1 MVLSYKGRDY
11 VAASRAA
18 GRSGIAILLRVI
30 LPSILPAILVMAAID
45 VGRAIL
51 MFSILSFLGLGARP
65 PTPEWG
71 SMVSEGAIVFDQ
83 WWVATFPAHAS
94 ALRGCVLQ
102 SPRRASSVMRGRRQL
117 GVLDANCRPARSDFR
132 LTTALGIDDVCAATP
147 YAAEPRAAALC

>member
-1 MVLSYKGRDY
+1 VLSYNGRDY

-65 PTPEWG
+65 R
-71 SMVSEGAIVFDQ
+71 GARWYQKAPSSSINGGWRHFPPM
-83 WWVATFPAHAS
+83 PAH
-94 ALRGCVLQ
+94 
-102 SPRRASSVMRGRRQL
+102 
-117 GVLDANCRPARSDFR
+117 
-132 LTTALGIDDVCAATP
+132 
-147 YAAEPRAAALC
+147 